1 MAIIMAAREIA
12 FTLVALISLPMFAPT
27 AIGEWESDS
36 WISNII
42 GPERLN
48 HGDEFGCHGYEG
60 VNTIEENW
68 VIQGCSD
75 YVSENTDAS
84 RWGDLPISFGIEGE
98 FLDQNTA
105 NSLVDAGFEIAGD
118 RISTENELITLMHRN
133 GASLEKGATDR
144 ELLES
149 AEEDTL
155 VSIFWRAR
163 IDDLRVREDKELI
176 SWLEGQDVWLTT
188 WGEWHH
194 HGISSQEASESTIV
208 DGNEIRVTLT
218 ESESWNVPGS
228 VFLSFSNDVIDVTDP
243 AGISLGE
250 YSESQRNLTEGW
262 REAEGGIILTLSRG
276 STAIVT
282 LDGNPESVSSSPMA
296 TFNGLHHSVTIVGHH
311 TTNLFQWSSDFQKS
325 ELRFTWLLERPK
337 SEDVGLA
344 LPALAL
350 AVLVAVPVS
359 VYFVLRADSD
369 GSHQTSE

>member
-1 MAIIMAAREIA
+1 M
-12 FTLVALISLPMFAPT
+12 
-27 AIGEWESDS
+27 
-36 WISNII
+36 
-42 GPERLN
+42 
-48 HGDEFGCHGYEG
+48 
-60 VNTIEENW
+60 
-68 VIQGCSD
+68 
-75 YVSENTDAS
+75 
-84 RWGDLPISFGIEGE
+84 
-98 FLDQNTA
+98 
-105 NSLVDAGFEIAGD
+105 
-118 RISTENELITLMHRN
+118 
-133 GASLEKGATDR
+133 
-144 ELLES
+144 
-149 AEEDTL
+149 
-155 VSIFWRAR
+155 
-163 IDDLRVREDKELI
+163 
-176 SWLEGQDVWLTT
+176 
-188 WGEWHH
+188 
-194 HGISSQEASESTIV
+194 
-208 DGNEIRVTLT
+208 
-218 ESESWNVPGS
+218 
-228 VFLSFSNDVIDVTDP
+228 FLSFSNDVIDVTDP

-262 REAEGGIILTLSRG
+262 RGTEGGIILTLSRG